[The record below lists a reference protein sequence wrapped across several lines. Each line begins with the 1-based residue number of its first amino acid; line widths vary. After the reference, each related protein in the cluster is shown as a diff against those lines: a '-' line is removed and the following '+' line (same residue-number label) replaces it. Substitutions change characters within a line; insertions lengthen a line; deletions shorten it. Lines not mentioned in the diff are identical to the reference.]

1 LFSSVRTPPSLARQ
15 ELAHGRGGGL
25 VENGAENHDRVGVV
39 EVLFDVRPF
48 HDIVDALCVD

>member
-1 LFSSVRTPPSLARQ
+1 LARQ